1 MRNTQNAKKSL
12 IFLGSPA
19 PVTDKNPIFQTHE
32 PPNSFRT
39 QELINK
45 KVLYQKFSK
54 TQKDTKV
61 LIKNKAT
68 NNLLQNNL

>member
-1 MRNTQNAKKSL
+1 MRNTQNATKSL

-45 KVLYQKFSK
+45 KVLYQKFSIFF
-54 TQKDTKV
+54 TVVFFRSDFFS
-61 LIKNKAT
+61 
-68 NNLLQNNL
+68 